1 MNVTEDQA
9 AVTDEL
15 WELMKQAVPDG
26 IGPFVDAIVGD
37 EINLH
42 FPHAGL
48 SPDVLRKRFSSPTWK
63 AALGQAGRFG
73 DEFVS
78 GIIGCVYIQ
87 AGAPALS
94 IHNPSTEDT
103 PFVVNDHDPTW
114 HSTNE

>member
-48 SPDVLRKRFSSPTWK
+48 SPGCLAEKVLKSHVESCP
-63 AALGQAGRFG
+63 LAGRPIRG
-73 DEFVS
+73 
-78 GIIGCVYIQ
+78 
-87 AGAPALS
+87 
-94 IHNPSTEDT
+94 
-103 PFVVNDHDPTW
+103 
-114 HSTNE
+114 